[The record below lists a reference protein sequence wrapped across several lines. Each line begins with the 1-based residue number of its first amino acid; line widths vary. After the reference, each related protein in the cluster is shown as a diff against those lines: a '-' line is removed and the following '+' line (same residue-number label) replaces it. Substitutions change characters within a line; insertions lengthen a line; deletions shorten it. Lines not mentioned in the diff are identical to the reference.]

1 MQHKQLIKIMEKR
14 VIRKQ
19 QQRLVVNYNIKEW
32 RKKQRM
38 DSV

>member
-1 MQHKQLIKIMEKR
+1 MQHKQLIKTMEKR

-32 RKKQRM
+32 RK
-38 DSV
+38 